1 MELMPAM
8 TLERPDTVEDAV
20 RLRSEAEGA
29 RYLAG
34 GTDMVVNIRRGIE
47 RPTAL
52 VDLTGIEELNAIA
65 AGPQGIDIGAAA
77 PLSAVA
83 AHEEVRRSF
92 RAVAEAAAEVAGP
105 THRNYGTVG
114 GNLCLDTRCLFYNQS
129 EWWRKS
135 NDYCLKHRG
144 DVCHVAPGGKRC
156 FAAFS
161 GDLAPAALVHGADI
175 TLAGPD
181 GRRRVKLDALYR
193 NDGMDHLTLAEGEL
207 LVALHLPSATAG
219 LPSGY
224 RKSRIRGSIDFPL
237 AGVAAALAMDGETV
251 ASLDIALTAVN
262 PCPHRV
268 GRIEPFVGGPMG
280 EDELDRLRDTVRTQ
294 AKPMRTTTVQPWYRR
309 RVVGAMARKLLA
321 ELAGEKRP
329 MPAHDGPG
337 RRPQLRDRGRGRPL
351 GRADAG
357 RAGGAWR
364 WCARSP
370 GEWRRWVTAW

>member
-1 MELMPAM
+1 MELMPA
-8 TLERPDTVEDAV
+8 LALQRPQTVEDAV
-20 RLRSEAEGA
+20 RLRSEAEDA

-47 RPTAL
+47 RPGAL
-52 VDLTGIEELNAIA
+52 VDLTGVEELASIA
-65 AGPQGIDIGAAA
+65 AGPDGIDIGAAV

-83 AHEEVRRSF
+83 AHGEVRRSY
-92 RAVAEAAAEVAGP
+92 RAVAQAAAEVAGP

-144 DVCHVAPGGKRC
+144 DICHVAPGGKRC

-161 GDLAPAALVHGADI
+161 GDLAPAALVHGAEI
-175 TLAGPD
+175 TLAGPE

-193 NDGMDHLTLAEGEL
+193 NDGMDHLTLEEGEL
-207 LVALHLPSATAG
+207 LVTLHLPSESAG

-237 AGVAAALAMDGETV
+237 AGVAAALAMEGDRV

-262 PCPHRV
+262 PYPHRV
-268 GRIEPFVGGPMG
+268 NKIDTFVGGPMG
-280 EDELDRLRDTVRTQ
+280 GEQLDRLRDTVRTQ
-294 AKPMRTTTVQPWYRR
+294 AKPMRTTTVAPWYRR
-309 RVVGAMARKLLA
+309 RVVGAMARKLLT
-321 ELAGEKRP
+321 ELAGEN
-329 MPAHDGPG
+329 G
-337 RRPQLRDRGRGRPL
+337 RC
-351 GRADAG
+351 RA
-357 RAGGAWR
+357 
-364 WCARSP
+364 
-370 GEWRRWVTAW
+370 

>member
-1 MELMPAM
+1 MELMPAL

-20 RLRSEAEGA
+20 RLRTAEGA
-29 RYLAG
+29 KYLAG

-47 RPTAL
+47 QPSAL
-52 VDLTGIEELNAIA
+52 VDLTGIEELNAISA
-65 AGPQGIDIGAAA
+65 RPDGIAIGAAV
-77 PLSAVA
+77 PLSEVA
-83 AHEEVRRSF
+83 ENEEVRRSY

-144 DVCHVAPGGKRC
+144 EICHVAPGGKRC

-161 GDLAPAALVHGADI
+161 GDLAPAALVHGAEA

-181 GRRRVKLDALYR
+181 GRRRVTLDALYR
-193 NDGMDHLTLAEGEL
+193 NDGMDHLALEDGEMV
-207 LVALHLPSATAG
+207 VALHLPGATAG
-219 LPSGY
+219 IPSGY

-237 AGVAAALAMDGETV
+237 AGVAAALAMEDGNV

-262 PCPHRV
+262 PYPRRV
-268 GRIEPFVGGPMG
+268 GKIDAFVGGPL
-280 EDELDRLRDTVRTQ
+280 DEERLDALRDTVRTQ

-309 RVVGAMARKLLA
+309 RVVGAMARGLLA
-321 ELAGEKRP
+321 ELSAEN
-329 MPAHDGPG
+329 A
-337 RRPQLRDRGRGRPL
+337 
-351 GRADAG
+351 
-357 RAGGAWR
+357 
-364 WCARSP
+364 
-370 GEWRRWVTAW
+370 